1 MYKQRGYTSHSSL
14 YSKEPYIG
22 NLPKQHI
29 GFYTVGFCLIDDYIG
44 FYSVLVT
51 TPLGVSNGYK

>member
-1 MYKQRGYTSHSSL
+1 MCEHIGCTLHSSL

-22 NLPKQHI
+22 NLTKQHI
-29 GFYTVGFCLIDDYIG
+29 GFYKVGFWLIDNLIG

-51 TPLGVSNGYK
+51 TPRWM